1 MSEQP
6 PPPPPPQQQQQP
18 QSNGNEELSGPWEIV
33 NEEKKQSESTNSAPT
48 ERSLAGRQPDPDGL
62 REVLL
67 SDDGE
72 AVKVVLEEGKG
83 EPPQVMSRAYVL
95 LRGFLPDGTV
105 FLDSTQEEFDFLIG
119 RGEVAL
125 GLQMALSTMLPGE
138 RARVHCGVKFGY
150 SDARRPAE
158 VPPNSPISFEVTYL
172 WSETEKNLHEMSME
186 DKVDFIKRRRE
197 IGKRQ
202 FQEGRVASALKQ
214 YEKAL
219 SVIGDGLEPE
229 GEPNPALQQELRQLW
244 LVHLTNAALC
254 KSKVHLPQEARELCN
269 KALAMDP
276 NNSKA
281 LLHRADAH
289 SAVAEY
295 EEALRDLKRSLAL
308 LSAAT
313 EPDEAL
319 IEKVKRKIASV
330 DKLRAE
336 QTKKQ
341 MRAFSGMFKRELY
354 EDKPM
359 PRSSTSVLQ
368 SCGQRVRRGCSV
380 VGRLIAAPFV
390 RLFSVCKRKKGA
402 GAKKKAS

>member
-6 PPPPPPQQQQQP
+6 QQ
-18 QSNGNEELSGPWEIV
+18 QSNGTEELSGPWELV
-33 NEEKKQSESTNSAPT
+33 NEEKRLSDSKTASNSAEPT
-48 ERSLAGRQPDPDGL
+48 PPERSLASRKPDPDGL

-95 LRGFLPDGTV
+95 LRGVLPDGAV

-138 RARVHCGVKFGY
+138 RARVHCGAKFGY
-150 SDARRPAE
+150 SDARRPAG
-158 VPPNSPISFEVTYL
+158 VPPNTPISFEVTFL

-202 FQEGRVASALKQ
+202 FKDGRVASALKQ

-219 SVIGDGLEPE
+219 TVIGDGLRPE
-229 GEPNPALQQELRQLW
+229 GDSDPALQQELRQLW
-244 LVHLTNAALC
+244 LMHLTNAALC
-254 KSKVHLPQEARELCN
+254 KSKLRRPQDALELCN
-269 KALAMDP
+269 KALSIDAA
-276 NNSKA
+276 NTKA
-281 LLHRADAH
+281 LLRRADTH
-289 SAVAEY
+289 SALSEY
-295 EEALRDLKRSLAL
+295 EEALCDLKRSLAL

-319 IEKVKRKIASV
+319 VEKVKRKIVSV

-341 MRAFSGMFKRELY
+341 MRAFSGMFKHELY
-354 EDKPM
+354 DDKPM
-359 PRSSTSVLQ
+359 PRPSTYQTLT
-368 SCGQRVRRGCSV
+368 QRVRRGCSAA
-380 VGRLIAAPFV
+380 GRLLASPFV
-390 RLFSVCKRKKGA
+390 WLFSVCKRKKGA
-402 GAKKKAS
+402 KKKAS